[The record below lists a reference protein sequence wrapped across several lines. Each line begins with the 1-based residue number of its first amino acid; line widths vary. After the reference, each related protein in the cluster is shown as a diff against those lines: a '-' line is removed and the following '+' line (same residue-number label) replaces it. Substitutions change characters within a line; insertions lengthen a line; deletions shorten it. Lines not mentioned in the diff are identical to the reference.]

1 MVVLKDHA
9 PYTPDLEHDV
19 LLNPMARTEADKD
32 GSFSFPK
39 TLPSAKAVNNNAAIA
54 QKLIGAATAGVHGVG
69 TDVELISA

>member
-19 LLNPMARTEADKD
+19 LLNPMARTAADKE

-39 TLPSAKAVNNNAAIA
+39 VLPAAKAKSNNAA
-54 QKLIGAATAGVHGVG
+54 V
-69 TDVELISA
+69 SC